1 MTNLERV
8 LQSNVAFGGLIKV
21 FLDGFVKPFFAL
33 LIYGGVGGAFVY
45 FGWYT
50 VRVSANRH
58 DADQVTV
65 TVNREHFWGLLQLSK
80 TLSNVERADILSRS
94 ARSGSRVTL
103 TSGAYAISGD
113 RQLSLLGFSSNVDGD
128 QQRRI
133 VDSLNAYLQRSDA
146 ITFEENIRIHNLFG
160 WFGLPLLAI
169 GVWGLLRWPFA
180 LRKAVQQYS
189 PRDAITLV
197 PPTMGR
203 D

>member
-50 VRVSANRH
+50 VRVSAHRR

-65 TVNREHFWGLLQLSK
+65 TVNREHFWGLLKMSK
-80 TLSNVERADILSRS
+80 TLSNVERADMLTRRGTTSR
-94 ARSGSRVTL
+94 GIIV
-103 TSGAYAISGD
+103 SGAYAISGD
-113 RQLSLLGFSSNVDGD
+113 RQLSLLGFASNVDGD

-133 VDSLNAYLQRSDA
+133 VDSMNGYLQRSDA